1 MKRENLEKCIWRP
14 KPRERP
20 KISKEEVVDF
30 HRPGI
35 MAELGPSYPIIDDKK
50 WPNGPVY
57 KGLASVRITKER
69 PPRYV
74 MPHIEDHDQIQLGLG
89 EPTQPD
95 SLTVVMTL
103 EDQKFEVKSPFTVYI
118 PKGLK
123 HAEHVV
129 AGSGWLVSLHL
140 AKRCVYYS
148 ERFKNCFV
156 EVGKEYEVDI
166 EEASREGQGIARIQ
180 DFVIF
185 VPDAKPGDHVKVK
198 VTRISR
204 LAADAEIIK

>member
-1 MKRENLEKCIWRP
+1 MKREDLEKYIWRP
-14 KPRERP
+14 KPREIH

-35 MAELGPSYPIIDDKK
+35 MAELGPSYPIIDDKI
-50 WPNGPVY
+50 WPNGPFY
-57 KGLASVRITKER
+57 KGVASVRITKET
-69 PPRYV
+69 PPPYV
-74 MPHIEDHDQIQLGLG
+74 MPHIEDHDQIQFGLG
-89 EPTQPD
+89 EPKHPD
-95 SLTVVMTL
+95 SLTAVITL

-123 HAEHVV
+123 HAEQVIS
-129 AGSGWLVSLHL
+129 GSGWLVSLHL

-148 ERFKNCFV
+148 ERFKSCLV
-156 EVGKEYEVDI
+156 EVGKEYEVTI
-166 EEASREGQGIARIQ
+166 EEASREGQGIARMQ

-198 VTRISR
+198 ITRISR